1 MSTQTRISRDALH
14 EFLDGG
20 DVLVN
25 FTSEAIAH
33 AESTVSLSADGTAKL
48 VTGTAYPVSAI
59 ADAKG
64 IARLLTSGVGRF
76 VVASDGQS
84 NVAEFVT
91 QLEARNISH
100 VVCVLEEACD
110 ADAFM
115 DEEDSEAVAERLRQ
129 LGYI

>member
-64 IARLLTSGVGRF
+64 IARLLTSGVGRL
-76 VVASDGQS
+76 S
-84 NVAEFVT
+84 
-91 QLEARNISH
+91 
-100 VVCVLEEACD
+100 
-110 ADAFM
+110 
-115 DEEDSEAVAERLRQ
+115 
-129 LGYI
+129 